1 MSIRN
6 SNHPKKNAPSSRAF
20 VSVLRNGKE
29 YSRVLWVLNDI
40 VFRAIPFLNMPI
52 FRPKYEHLTMV
63 IDRISIECVH
73 CLDARATIAVLPI
86 SDKTMAPSSVYIM
99 LNQLE
104 QENTHRL
111 LYKEGATHSN
121 RTKK

>member
-1 MSIRN
+1 MR
-6 SNHPKKNAPSSRAF
+6 
-20 VSVLRNGKE
+20 
-29 YSRVLWVLNDI
+29 VLNDY
-40 VFRAIPFLNMPI
+40 VFRALPFLNMPI
-52 FRPKYEHLTMV
+52 FRPKYEHFTMA

-104 QENTHRL
+104 QESTNRL
-111 LYKEGATHSN
+111 QHTL
-121 RTKK
+121 